1 MAKVVEGKDTYING
15 GIFVQTLMQTN
26 STVFN
31 IGHILAK
38 IFYYSKYPVRKCHL
52 SYWRVRNML
61 DGQEMQSWVCYLEKT
76 KKQYGVQSLQWE
88 GGRKKRERESNLC
101 SSRKLEGNQGG
112 REVDITKSQINL
124 LSCPKCG
131 RNAVLWEG
139 RSFLPWRSFS
149 IP

>member
-1 MAKVVEGKDTYING
+1 MRTYVAMLLLLAPNLSLSQFADSQREMLMLNG
-15 GIFVQTLMQTN
+15 L
-26 STVFN
+26 
-31 IGHILAK
+31 L
-38 IFYYSKYPVRKCHL
+38 C
-52 SYWRVRNML
+52 
-61 DGQEMQSWVCYLEKT
+61 
-76 KKQYGVQSLQWE
+76 LQWE

>member
-1 MAKVVEGKDTYING
+1 
-15 GIFVQTLMQTN
+15 
-26 STVFN
+26 
-31 IGHILAK
+31 
-38 IFYYSKYPVRKCHL
+38 
-52 SYWRVRNML
+52 ML
-61 DGQEMQSWVCYLEKT
+61 PREDQEAICGPEFAM
-76 KKQYGVQSLQWE
+76 

-139 RSFLPWRSFS
+139 RSFLPWRNFT